1 VKYKALAEAAV
12 VVPRQ
17 AGPPPPFWMPQSLG
31 SGSVVKVMRKK
42 VPSPLTG
49 QSDEIT
55 VRWVDVVGR
64 EFDGWLARD
73 TKLRATSAK
82 KCTKKSTGEHMKN
95 DKIVGGEPMTSWDH
109 LRERIAGFPN
119 WNAVQWVSTFG
130 ATNLPLLHAVIRQL
144 GGKVPVSD
152 EPTLAIRRVLRL
164 ITGKEIS
171 MSTIKKS
178 RKAAKVA
185 TTTSGKKGSAKKGKA
200 SRGAAGTGR
209 TSAFS
214 GQRIIRLVKEN
225 PRRKGT
231 AGWKSWNLLKKGM
244 TYEQYIEAG
253 GRRGDLAWDLD
264 RKNVKLVSAK

>member
-1 VKYKALAEAAV
+1 VKFKALAASAL

-17 AGPPPPFWMPQSLG
+17 EAGRPFWAPQAFG
-31 SGSVVKVMRKK
+31 TGAVVKVMRKK
-42 VPSPLTG
+42 IPSPLTG
-49 QSDEIT
+49 QTDEYF
-55 VRWVDVVGR
+55 VRWHDVAGR
-64 EFDGWLARD
+64 ETEGWLARD
-73 TKLRATSAK
+73 TQLRATSVK
-82 KCTKKSTGEHMKN
+82 KCKHVNTGESWDGKA
-95 DKIVGGEPMTSWDH
+95 IVGGEPLTSWDH

-119 WNAVQWVSTFG
+119 WDAVKWVSTFG
-130 ATNLPLLHAVIRQL
+130 STNLPLLHAVIRQL
-144 GGKVPVSD
+144 GGKVPASD
-152 EPTLAIRRVLRL
+152 SPMLAIQRVLRL
-164 ITGKEIS
+164 ITGKEIP
-171 MSTIKKS
+171 MSTIKKN
-178 RKAAKVA
+178 RKAATV
-185 TTTSGKKGSAKKGKA
+185 TSTKKGKGSAKKGKA
-200 SRGAAGTGR
+200 SRGAAGAGR